1 MTHHQEIQLP
11 TTLAEVL
18 DVLKSNPDP
27 DKKRQQSKLSA
38 ISRIST
44 YMNRPP
50 SDIPTDIP
58 QLRKLLAS
66 LHPAACGVKPNTL
79 STTKSDLASALR
91 AVGVLQD
98 FEGKFEL
105 TPEWDTF
112 LTTVQSTHQ
121 VWGLM
126 RFARY
131 CSARSIQPAEVNS
144 DVVQAFQATLD
155 AALLKNEPA
164 KYIQSM
170 IDTWNHVIDK
180 HDLDL
185 PRLDRLSS
193 DRYVARPLTDYP
205 ESLQAE
211 IKAYIDRLAQRDLFS
226 EGGPDKPLRETSL
239 RNTEA
244 HLRQML
250 DALVTSG
257 QRPEKLTSLSVVVT
271 ANNLKTAFRTIID
284 RRGNEGLPTGLSN
297 VAATCIA
304 IARHHLSA
312 PEDVIRALKDIQ
324 KKVTATP
331 RGMSNKNAERLAQ
344 FNDWE
349 NVALLLSLPD
359 TLMARADDNP
369 TRRDSALAAMH
380 AAALT
385 ILLSCPMRVKNLAN
399 LDLDKHLIPARSGT
413 HTYYSIRIEG
423 IEVKN
428 GEPIEVKLN
437 ARSSKILHRY
447 IMQFRPQVSQV
458 GGRALFPR
466 SSDGKPR
473 SPAKFG
479 GDLTRRIFRET
490 GLKVHPHLFRHIAAK
505 LYLEERPG
513 DFETVRRLLKHKRL
527 QTTMDFYASLSNQWA
542 HDHYDEVVLSKFRG
556 TSDD

>member
-1 MTHHQEIQLP
+1 MTHHQDIQPP

-18 DVLKSNPDP
+18 DILTSNPDT
-27 DKKRQQSKLSA
+27 DKKRQRSKLSA

-44 YMNRPP
+44 YMNRPT

-66 LHPAACGVKPNTL
+66 LHPAACGVKPKTL

-98 FEGKFEL
+98 FEAKSDL
-105 TPEWDTF
+105 TSEWDT
-112 LTTVQSTHQ
+112 LLKTVHSSHQ
-121 VWGLM
+121 VWGLK

-131 CSARSIQPAEVNS
+131 CSAQSIQPTDVDHE
-144 DVVQAFQATLD
+144 VVQAFQATLD
-155 AALLKNEPA
+155 AVLLKNEPT
-164 KYIQSM
+164 KYTQSM
-170 IDTWNHVIDK
+170 IDTWNHVIGK
-180 HDLDL
+180 HGLDL
-185 PRLDRLSS
+185 TRLDRLPS
-193 DRYVARPLTDYP
+193 DRYLARPLTEYP

-226 EGGPDKPLRETSL
+226 DDGPDKPLRQTSL

-244 HLRQML
+244 HLRQLL
-250 DALVTSG
+250 DALVTAG
-257 QRPEKLTSLSVVVT
+257 QRPEKFTSLSVLVT
-271 ANNLKTAFRTIID
+271 AHNLKTAFRTIID
-284 RRGNEGLPTGLSN
+284 RLGTNGLPSGLSN

-304 IARHHLSA
+304 IARHYLNA
-312 PEDVIRALKDIQ
+312 PEDTIKALKDIH
-324 KKVTATP
+324 KRVATSP
-331 RGMSNKNAERLAQ
+331 RGMSPKNADRLAQ

-349 NVALLLSLPD
+349 NVALLLGLPD

-369 TRRDSALAAMH
+369 TRRNSALAAMH
-380 AAALT
+380 AAALA
-385 ILLSCPMRVKNLAN
+385 ILLSCPMRVKNLAG

-437 ARSSKILHRY
+437 ARGSKLVHRY
-447 IMQFRPQVSQV
+447 IMQFRSQVSQAN
-458 GGRALFPR
+458 GRALFPR
-466 SSDGKPR
+466 SSDGKSR
-473 SPAKFG
+473 VSSNFG
-479 GDLTRRIFRET
+479 SELTQRVYRET
-490 GLKVHPHLFRHIAAK
+490 GLKVNPHLFRHIAAK

>member
-1 MTHHQEIQLP
+1 MTHHQDIQP
-11 TTLAEVL
+11 AATLAEVL
-18 DVLKSNPDP
+18 EALKANPDP

-44 YMNRPP
+44 YLNRPP

-66 LHPAACGVKPNTL
+66 LHPAACGVKPKTL
-79 STTKSDLASALR
+79 STTISDLARALR
-91 AVGVLQD
+91 VVGVLQD
-98 FEGKFEL
+98 VEAKSDP

-112 LTTVQSTHQ
+112 LKAVQSNHQ

-126 RFARY
+126 RFARF

-144 DVVQAFQATLD
+144 EVVQSFQAALD
-155 AALLKNEPA
+155 AVLLKNQPIN
-164 KYIQSM
+164 YIRSM
-170 IDTWNHVIDK
+170 IDTWNHVIGK
-180 HDLDL
+180 HALGL
-185 PRLDRLSS
+185 PPLDRLPS

-205 ESLQAE
+205 ENLQAE

-226 EGGPDKPLRETSL
+226 EDGPDKPLRQTSL

-257 QRPEKLTSLSVVVT
+257 QSPEKFTSLSVVVT

-284 RRGNEGLPTGLSN
+284 RRGSDGLPTGLGN

-304 IARHHLSA
+304 IARHHLIA
-312 PEDVIRALKDIQ
+312 PEDVIKVLKAIH
-324 KKVTATP
+324 KRVATIP

-359 TLMARADDNP
+359 TLMSRANDNP

-385 ILLSCPMRVKNLAN
+385 ILLSCPMRVKNLAGLN
-399 LDLDKHLIPARSGT
+399 LDKHLIVTRSGT
-413 HTYYSIRIEG
+413 HTLYSIRIEG

-428 GEPIEVKLN
+428 GEPIEVKMN
-437 ARSSKILHRY
+437 ACSSKLIHRY
-447 IMQFRPQVSQV
+447 IMQFRPQISQA

-466 SSDGKPR
+466 SGDGKPR
-473 SPAKFG
+473 APSNFG
-479 GDLTRRIFRET
+479 GELTHRVYRET
-490 GLKVHPHLFRHIAAK
+490 GFKVNPHLFRHFAAK
-505 LYLEERPG
+505 LYLKERPG
-513 DFETVRRLLKHKRL
+513 DFEMVRRLLKHKRL

-542 HDHYDEVVLSKFRG
+542 HDHYDEVVLSKWKG
-556 TSDD
+556 ETDV

>member
-27 DKKRQQSKLSA
+27 NKKRQQSKLSA
-38 ISRIST
+38 ISRVST

-98 FEGKFEL
+98 FEAKSEL
-105 TPEWDTF
+105 TPEWGAF

-126 RFARY
+126 RFARF
-131 CSARSIQPAEVNS
+131 CSARSVLPADIDHN
-144 DVVQAFQATLD
+144 VVQAFQTALD
-155 AALLKNEPA
+155 AVLLKNEPA

-180 HDLDL
+180 HGLDL

-226 EGGPDKPLRETSL
+226 DDGPDKPLRQTSL

-250 DALVTSG
+250 DALVSAG
-257 QRPEKLTSLSVVVT
+257 QRSEHFVSLSELITVP
-271 ANNLKTAFRTIID
+271 NLKTAFRTIID
-284 RRGNEGLPTGLSN
+284 RRGTDGLPSGLSN

-304 IARHHLSA
+304 IARHHLNV
-312 PEDVIRALKDIQ
+312 PEDVLKALKDIH
-324 KKVTATP
+324 KRVATSP
-331 RGMSNKNAERLAQ
+331 RGMSPKNAERLAQ

-349 NVALLLSLPD
+349 NVALLLGLPD
-359 TLMARADDNP
+359 TLMARADDKP
-369 TRRDSALAAMH
+369 TCRDSALAAMH

-423 IEVKN
+423 VEVKN

-437 ARSSKILHRY
+437 TRSSKLLHRY
-447 IMQFRPQVSQV
+447 IMQFRPQVSQA

-473 SPAKFG
+473 APSNFG
-479 GDLTRRIFRET
+479 SELTQRVLRET

-513 DFETVRRLLKHKRL
+513 DFETVRRLLKHKRQ

-542 HDHYDEVVLSKFRG
+542 HDHYDDVVLSKWKG
-556 TSDD
+556 KTDD

>member
-38 ISRIST
+38 ISRISK

-50 SDIPTDIP
+50 SDIPTNIP

-98 FEGKFEL
+98 VESKSEL
-105 TPEWDTF
+105 TPEWGTF
-112 LTTVQSTHQ
+112 LKAVRSTHQ

-126 RFARY
+126 RFARF
-131 CSARSIQPAEVNS
+131 CSARSIPPADVDHN
-144 DVVQAFQATLD
+144 VVQAFQTALD
-155 AALLKNEPA
+155 AVLLKNEPA
-164 KYIQSM
+164 KHIQSM
-170 IDTWNHVIDK
+170 IDTWNRVIGKHV
-180 HDLDL
+180 LDL
-185 PRLDRLSS
+185 PRLDRLPS
-193 DRYVARPLTDYP
+193 DRYLARSLTEYP
-205 ESLQAE
+205 ESLQTE
-211 IKAYIDRLAQRDLFS
+211 IVAYIDRLAQRDLFS
-226 EGGPDKPLRETSL
+226 DDGPDKPLRETSL

-244 HLRQML
+244 HLRQLL

-257 QRPEKLTSLSVVVT
+257 QRPVEFTNLSVLVT
-271 ANNLKTAFRTIID
+271 AHNLKTAFRTIMD
-284 RRGNEGLPTGLSN
+284 RLGTDGLPSGLSN

-304 IARHHLSA
+304 IARHHLNA
-312 PEDVIRALKDIQ
+312 PEDTIKALKDIH
-324 KKVTATP
+324 KRVATSP
-331 RGMSNKNAERLAQ
+331 RGMSPKNAERLAQ

-349 NVALLLSLPD
+349 NVALLLGLPD

-380 AAALT
+380 AAALA
-385 ILLSCPMRVKNLAN
+385 ILLSCPMRIKNLAD

-437 ARSSKILHRY
+437 ARSSKLVHRY
-447 IMQFRPQVSQV
+447 IMQFRSQVSQAN
-458 GGRALFPR
+458 GRALFPR
-466 SSDGKPR
+466 SSDGKSRAP
-473 SPAKFG
+473 SNFG
-479 GDLTRRIFRET
+479 SELTQRVYRET

-505 LYLEERPG
+505 LYLKERPG

>member
-1 MTHHQEIQLP
+1 MIHHQNIQPLA
-11 TTLAEVL
+11 TLAEVL
-18 DVLKSNPDP
+18 EALKANPDP
-27 DKKRQQSKLSA
+27 DKKRQRSMLSA

-44 YMNRPP
+44 YLNRPP

-66 LHPAACGVKPNTL
+66 LHPAACGVKPKTL
-79 STTKSDLASALR
+79 STTISDLARTLR
-91 AVGVLQD
+91 VVGVLQD
-98 FEGKFEL
+98 VEAKSDP
-105 TPEWDTF
+105 TQEWDTF
-112 LTTVQSTHQ
+112 LKAVQSNHQ

-144 DVVQAFQATLD
+144 EVVQAFQAALD
-155 AALLKNEPA
+155 TELLKNEPA
-164 KYIQSM
+164 KHVQSM
-170 IDTWNHVIDK
+170 IDTWNHVIGK

-185 PRLDRLSS
+185 PPLDRLPS
-193 DRYVARPLTDYP
+193 DRYVARPLTEYP

-211 IKAYIDRLAQRDLFS
+211 IKAYIDRLAQRDIFS
-226 EGGPDKPLRETSL
+226 DDGPDKPLRETSL
-239 RNTEA
+239 RNTQA

-250 DALVTSG
+250 DTLVTTG
-257 QRPEKLTSLSVVVT
+257 RNPEDFTSLSVLVT
-271 ANNLKTAFRTIID
+271 PDNLKTAFRAMMD
-284 RRGNEGLPTGLSN
+284 RHGSNCVPSGLSN
-297 VAATCIA
+297 IAATCIA
-304 IARHHLSA
+304 IGRHHLKA
-312 PEDVIRALKDIQ
+312 PEDVIKALKAIH
-324 KKVTATP
+324 KRVATTP

-349 NVALLLSLPD
+349 KVALLLSLPD
-359 TLMARADDNP
+359 TLMKRANENP

-385 ILLSCPMRVKNLAN
+385 ILLSCPMRIKNLAG
-399 LDLDKHLIPARSGT
+399 LDLDKHLIVTRSGT
-413 HTYYSIRIEG
+413 HTLYSIRIEG

-437 ARSSKILHRY
+437 TRSSKLLHRY
-447 IMQFRPQVSQV
+447 VMQFRPQVSLME
-458 GGRALFPR
+458 GRALFPR
-466 SSDGKPR
+466 NSDGKPR
-473 SPAKFG
+473 APSNFG
-479 GDLTRRIFRET
+479 GELTQRVLRET

-542 HDHYDEVVLSKFRG
+542 HDHYDEVVLSKIRG
-556 TSDD
+556 ACND

>member
-1 MTHHQEIQLP
+1 M
-11 TTLAEVL
+11 
-18 DVLKSNPDP
+18 
-27 DKKRQQSKLSA
+27 
-38 ISRIST
+38 
-44 YMNRPP
+44 
-50 SDIPTDIP
+50 
-58 QLRKLLAS
+58 
-66 LHPAACGVKPNTL
+66 
-79 STTKSDLASALR
+79 ASALR
-91 AVGVLQD
+91 AVGVFQD
-98 FEGKFEL
+98 FEAKSEL
-105 TPEWDTF
+105 TPEWDAF
-112 LTTVQSTHQ
+112 LATVQSTHQ

-131 CSARSIQPAEVNS
+131 CGARSISPKDINGE
-144 DVVQAFQATLD
+144 VVQAFQTALD
-155 AALLKNEPA
+155 AVLLKNKPA

-180 HDLDL
+180 HSFDL
-185 PRLDRLSS
+185 PQLDRLSS

-205 ESLQAE
+205 QSLQAE
-211 IKAYIDRLAQRDLFS
+211 IYAFIDRLAQRDLCS
-226 EGGPDKPLRETSL
+226 EDGPDKPLRETSL
-239 RNTEA
+239 RNTKA

-257 QRPEKLTSLSVVVT
+257 QSPEKFTSLSVVVT

-284 RRGNEGLPTGLSN
+284 RRGTNGLPSGLGN

-304 IARHHLSA
+304 IARHHLNA
-312 PEDVIRALKDIQ
+312 AKDVLKALKDIH
-324 KKVTATP
+324 KRVAVNP
-331 RGMSNKNAERLAQ
+331 RGMSPKNAERLAQ

-349 NVALLLSLPD
+349 NVALLLSLPG
-359 TLMARADDNP
+359 TLMARAEDNP

-380 AAALT
+380 AVALT

-437 ARSSKILHRY
+437 ARSSKLLHRY
-447 IMQFRPQVSQV
+447 IMQFRPQVSEV

-473 SPAKFG
+473 ASSNFG
-479 GDLTRRIFRET
+479 SELTQRVYRET
-490 GLKVHPHLFRHIAAK
+490 GLKVNPHLFRHIAAK
-505 LYLEERPG
+505 LDLEERPG

-527 QTTMDFYASLSNQWA
+527 QTTMDFYASLSNRWA
-542 HDHYDEVVLSKFRG
+542 HDHYDEVVLSKIRG
-556 TSDD
+556 TSND

>member
-1 MTHHQEIQLP
+1 MVDHQDIQP
-11 TTLAEVL
+11 PATLAEVL
-18 DVLKSNPDP
+18 DALKANPDP

-38 ISRIST
+38 ISRLSA
-44 YMNRPP
+44 YLNRPP

-66 LHPAACGVKPNTL
+66 LHPAACGVKPKTL
-79 STTKSDLASALR
+79 STTISDLASALR
-91 AVGVLQD
+91 VVGVLQD
-98 FEGKFEL
+98 VEAKSASA
-105 TPEWDTF
+105 PEWDTF
-112 LTTVQSTHQ
+112 LKAVKSSHQ

-144 DVVQAFQATLD
+144 EVVQAFQAALD
-155 AALLKNEPA
+155 AVLLKNEPIN
-164 KYIQSM
+164 YVRSM
-170 IDTWNHVIDK
+170 IDTWNHVIGRY
-180 HDLDL
+180 DLNL
-185 PRLDRLSS
+185 PRLSRLPS

-226 EGGPDKPLRETSL
+226 EDGPDKPLRETSL

-257 QRPEKLTSLSVVVT
+257 QRPEKFTSLSVVVT
-271 ANNLKTAFRTIID
+271 ANNLKTAFRAMMD
-284 RRGNEGLPTGLSN
+284 RHGSNCLPSGLSN
-297 VAATCIA
+297 IAATCIA
-304 IARHHLSA
+304 IARHHLNA
-312 PEDVIRALKDIQ
+312 PEDVIKALKAIH
-324 KKVTATP
+324 KRVATTP

-359 TLMARADDNP
+359 TLMSRADDNP

-385 ILLSCPMRVKNLAN
+385 ILLSCPMRVKNLAG
-399 LDLDKHLIPARSGT
+399 LDLDKHLIVTRSGT
-413 HTYYSIRIEG
+413 HTLYSIRVEG

-437 ARSSKILHRY
+437 ARSSKLLHRY
-447 IMQFRPQVSQV
+447 IMQFRPQVSLAD
-458 GGRALFPR
+458 GRALFPR
-466 SSDGKPR
+466 NNDGRPR
-473 SPAKFG
+473 APSNFG
-479 GDLTRRIFRET
+479 GELTQRILRET

-542 HDHYDEVVLSKFRG
+542 HDHYDEVVLSKWKG
-556 TSDD
+556 KPDD

>member
-1 MTHHQEIQLP
+1 MTHHQDIQPP

-38 ISRIST
+38 ISRVSA
-44 YMNRPP
+44 YMSRPP

-98 FEGKFEL
+98 FEAKSEL

-131 CSARSIQPAEVNS
+131 CSARSISPKDIGGE
-144 DVVQAFQATLD
+144 VVQAFQTVLD
-155 AALLKNEPA
+155 AVLLKNEPA

-180 HDLDL
+180 HGLDL

-193 DRYVARPLTDYP
+193 DRYAARPLTDYP
-205 ESLQAE
+205 ENLQAE

-226 EGGPDKPLRETSL
+226 DDGPDKPLRQTSL

-250 DALVTSG
+250 DALVSAG
-257 QRPEKLTSLSVVVT
+257 QSPEHFVSLSELVT
-271 ANNLKTAFRTIID
+271 VPNLKTAFRTIID
-284 RRGNEGLPTGLSN
+284 RRGTDGLPSGLSN

-304 IARHHLSA
+304 IARHHLNV
-312 PEDVIRALKDIQ
+312 PEDVLKALKDIH
-324 KKVTATP
+324 KRVAVNP
-331 RGMSNKNAERLAQ
+331 RGMSPKNAERLAQ

-359 TLMARADDNP
+359 TLMSRADDNP

-385 ILLSCPMRVKNLAN
+385 ILLSCPMRVKNLAD

-413 HTYYSIRIEG
+413 HPYYSIRIEG

-437 ARSSKILHRY
+437 ARSSKLVHRY
-447 IMQFRPQVSQV
+447 IMQFRSQVSQAN
-458 GGRALFPR
+458 GRALFPR
-466 SSDGKPR
+466 SSDGKSRAP
-473 SPAKFG
+473 SNFG
-479 GDLTRRIFRET
+479 GELAQRVYRET
-490 GLKVHPHLFRHIAAK
+490 GLKVHTHLFRHIAAK

-527 QTTMDFYASLSNQWA
+527 QTTLDFYAPFNNQWA
-542 HDHYDEVVLSKFRG
+542 HNHYDEVVLAKFRG

>member
-1 MTHHQEIQLP
+1 MDINSRPWFPEYPQEGRHGFACPQVSPFVPNLKPQEVCHDPSPRYP
-11 TTLAEVL
+11 TAHNAGRGSGRSEVQ
-18 DVLKSNPDP
+18 SRPRQE
-27 DKKRQQSKLSA
+27 RQQSKLSA
-38 ISRIST
+38 ISRVST
-44 YMNRPP
+44 YMSRPP

-98 FEGKFEL
+98 FEAKSEL

-131 CSARSIQPAEVNS
+131 CSARSIAPKDISGE
-144 DVVQAFQATLD
+144 VVQAFQTVLD
-155 AALLKNEPA
+155 AVLLKNKPA

-180 HDLDL
+180 HGLDL
-185 PRLDRLSS
+185 PRQDRLPS

-226 EGGPDKPLRETSL
+226 EDGPDKPLRETSL

-244 HLRQML
+244 YLRQLL

-257 QRPEKLTSLSVVVT
+257 QSPEKFTSLSVVVT
-271 ANNLKTAFRTIID
+271 ASNLKTAFRTIID
-284 RRGNEGLPTGLSN
+284 RRGTNGLPSGLSN

-304 IARHHLSA
+304 IARHHLNA
-312 PEDVIRALKDIQ
+312 PEDVIKALKDIH
-324 KKVTATP
+324 KRVAVNP
-331 RGMSNKNAERLAQ
+331 RGMSPKNAERLAQ

-359 TLMARADDNP
+359 TLMARAEDSP

-399 LDLDKHLIPARSGT
+399 LDLDKHLIPVRSGT

-447 IMQFRPQVSQV
+447 IMQFRPQVS
-458 GGRALFPR
+458 
-466 SSDGKPR
+466 
-473 SPAKFG
+473 
-479 GDLTRRIFRET
+479 
-490 GLKVHPHLFRHIAAK
+490 
-505 LYLEERPG
+505 
-513 DFETVRRLLKHKRL
+513 
-527 QTTMDFYASLSNQWA
+527 
-542 HDHYDEVVLSKFRG
+542 
-556 TSDD
+556 

>member
-18 DVLKSNPDP
+18 DVLKSNPDS

-38 ISRIST
+38 ISRICT

-50 SDIPTDIP
+50 SDIPTNIP
-58 QLRKLLAS
+58 QLRKLLVS

-98 FEGKFEL
+98 FEGKSEL
-105 TPEWDTF
+105 TPEWDAF
-112 LTTVQSTHQ
+112 LTTVRSTHQ

-126 RFARY
+126 RFGRY
-131 CSARSIQPAEVNS
+131 CSARSISPKDISGE
-144 DVVQAFQATLD
+144 VVQAFLTVLD
-155 AALLKNEPA
+155 AVLLKNEPA

-180 HDLDL
+180 HGLDL

-226 EGGPDKPLRETSL
+226 EDGPDKPLRETSL

-250 DALVTSG
+250 DALGTSG
-257 QRPEKLTSLSVVVT
+257 QRPEKFTSLSVVVT

-284 RRGNEGLPTGLSN
+284 RRGSDGLPTGLSN

-304 IARHHLSA
+304 IARHHLNA
-312 PEDVIRALKDIQ
+312 PEDAIKALKDIH
-324 KKVTATP
+324 KKVAATP

-344 FNDWE
+344 FNDWKK
-349 NVALLLSLPD
+349 VALLLSLPD

-385 ILLSCPMRVKNLAN
+385 ILLSCPMRVKNLAG

-413 HTYYSIRIEG
+413 HAYYSIRIEG

-437 ARSSKILHRY
+437 ARSSKLLHRY
-447 IMQFRPQVSQV
+447 IMQFRPQVSQA

-473 SPAKFG
+473 APSNFG
-479 GDLTRRIFRET
+479 GELTQRVYRET
-490 GLKVHPHLFRHIAAK
+490 GLNVNPHLFRHIAAK

-542 HDHYDEVVLSKFRG
+542 HDHYDEVVLSKIRG
-556 TSDD
+556 TSND